1 MKMSKFILAAAI
13 LIFSA
18 QFAMAQDA
26 EAIMKQSHLN
36 YYYSGD
42 DGKADVVMTLVDG
55 SGKER
60 VKEFTMVRKDLVDGG
75 EQLYFVYFKKP
86 SDIRRMTFMV
96 SKHVDSDDD
105 RMLYVPAID
114 LVKKIAAS
122 DKASS
127 FVGSD
132 FSYEDVS
139 GRLWTVDNHELM
151 GEDKIGDTPVYK
163 IKSTPKAD
171 DYFAY
176 RISFIDKEQKL
187 PLREEFYDKQGK
199 LERVFTAEKIETV
212 DGIPTI
218 TVRKMENVAKGQY
231 TTIDFG
237 TIKYNIGIDEK
248 YFSERYMKK
257 PHVSLR

>member
-75 EQLYFVYFKKP
+75 DQLYFVYFKKP

-187 PLREEFYDKQGK
+187 PLRGNFMINKANLSVFSRRRKLKQSMAFRQSQSAK
-199 LERVFTAEKIETV
+199 WKTWQRDSIPPLILE
-212 DGIPTI
+212 PSNTI
-218 TVRKMENVAKGQY
+218 SASMK
-231 TTIDFG
+231 
-237 TIKYNIGIDEK
+237 NIFLNAI
-248 YFSERYMKK
+248 
-257 PHVSLR
+257 